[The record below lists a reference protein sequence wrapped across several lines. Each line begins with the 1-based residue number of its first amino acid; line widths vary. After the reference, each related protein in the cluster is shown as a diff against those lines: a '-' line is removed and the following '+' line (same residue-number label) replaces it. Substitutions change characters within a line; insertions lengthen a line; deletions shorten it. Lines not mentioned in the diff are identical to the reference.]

1 MMRNDHVFLP
11 VMMVIGTFLVDG
23 AAPIDRSLVASIR
36 SGGDSSSLSLM
47 ADQGCSCGNTSKE
60 RWLPAG
66 IKKAVFLQVRNAP
79 KAPKTPCGWRGAVDA
94 RAGRVG
100 LNLA

>member
-23 AAPIDRSLVASIR
+23 AAAIDRSLVASIR

-60 RWLPAG
+60 RCLPAG
-66 IKKAVFLQVRNAP
+66 IKKKLSFSKSAMPQSPPKRHAVGGVR
-79 KAPKTPCGWRGAVDA
+79 WMH
-94 RAGRVG
+94 GRV
-100 LNLA
+100 A